1 MTRQPFTDIEVAA
14 LRQLIL
20 WRNAPRDFPMQLGK
34 VTESG
39 GISAGSSGSVQ
50 PYGGDT
56 KGEEEATGDEVQA
69 YARFGD
75 VDEDTW
81 VLYARVGSGWE
92 IVQAECA
99 G

>member
-1 MTRQPFTDIEVAA
+1 MARPTPPPDHGPRRPPELPP
-14 LRQLIL
+14 LR
-20 WRNAPRDFPMQLGK
+20 LGK

>member
-1 MTRQPFTDIEVAA
+1 VAHGNDYPIGYDDWG
-14 LRQLIL
+14 R
-20 WRNAPRDFPMQLGK
+20 RDFGGGPRLRLGK
-34 VTESG
+34 VTQSG

-75 VDEDTW
+75 VDEDSW

>member
-1 MTRQPFTDIEVAA
+1 MKSLPLTDLELAG
-14 LRQLIL
+14 LRRLL
-20 WRNAPRDFPMQLGK
+20 LGWNAPRDFPMQLGK
-34 VTESG
+34 VTQSG
-39 GISAGSSGSVQ
+39 GISAGSSGTVQ
-50 PYGGDT
+50 PYGGET